1 MVLVN
6 LLVVMEEMLTQMLL
20 MVLDQVEDLKALVEV
35 REKIMV
41 GAVVP
46 MVEEVVAV
54 LMLLT
59 LVKVAAVKVAA
70 VS

>member
-1 MVLVN
+1 
-6 LLVVMEEMLTQMLL
+6 MEEMLTQMLL

>member
-1 MVLVN
+1 MQ
-6 LLVVMEEMLTQMLL
+6 VVMEEMLTQMLL
-20 MVLDQVEDLKALVEV
+20 MVLDQVEDLKALLEV
-35 REKIMV
+35 LEKAMV

-46 MVEEVVAV
+46 MVEEAVVV